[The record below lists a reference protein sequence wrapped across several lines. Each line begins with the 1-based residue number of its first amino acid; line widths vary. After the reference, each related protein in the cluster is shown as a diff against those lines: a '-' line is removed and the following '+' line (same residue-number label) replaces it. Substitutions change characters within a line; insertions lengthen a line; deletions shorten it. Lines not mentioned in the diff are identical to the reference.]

1 MIPLPQSNGSTSIKP
16 DKSISISNTFCF
28 NQNTQMMSSYLDNNN
43 TPGYLTMIGF
53 TKDDADNDIIWY
65 VLTFC
70 FDEHPDGYCIVTI
83 DGFCKNNDLMI
94 NGSRIGVDVFLI
106 LCEQFNKTDIFKIKY
121 CRLEPLQGVIKWWE
135 LFGFYGVG
143 WVNRRFTMKRDFPDT
158 PDTPAPPISL
168 SSVPVTQEQ
177 NQKDKYE
184 FELIRTIVPEDF
196 TGKKRGD
203 MKWGDSDSEDL
214 EEDPSSQSE
223 DPPSSRKKQ
232 VKSSNG
238 GSKRRYKRKKSNKKR
253 LNKVKRRQT
262 RRKK

>member
-1 MIPLPQSNGSTSIKP
+1 
-16 DKSISISNTFCF
+16 
-28 NQNTQMMSSYLDNNN
+28 
-43 TPGYLTMIGF
+43 
-53 TKDDADNDIIWY
+53 
-65 VLTFC
+65 
-70 FDEHPDGYCIVTI
+70 
-83 DGFCKNNDLMI
+83 MI

-121 CRLEPLQGVIKWWE
+121 CRLDPLPGVIKWWE

-158 PDTPAPPISL
+158 PVSSNIVPAPPISL

-203 MKWGDSDSEDL
+203 MKWGDSQDLDDGSQDL
-214 EEDPSSQSE
+214 EEYPSSQSE
-223 DPPSSRKKQ
+223 DPLPLNKKYKQ
-232 VKSSNG
+232 IGG
-238 GSKRRYKRKKSNKKR
+238 GSKNTNKKKKSNKKKT
-253 LNKVKRRQT
+253 NKNKNKTNRKFKRSRRRT
-262 RRKK
+262 RRF